1 MRLLRSE
8 FLRARSRRVVPM
20 VIIGG
25 LIGIVIGLGI
35 AAAYNHKPS
44 AEQVASAETQYQAA
58 YQKCLAGKFLG
69 PNQQIDA
76 RYSSIEEVCNAA
88 VTPSLNAIMLRDVE
102 MILEHISTFVILLGA
117 LLGASLGGA
126 DWTSNTMGTLLTWEP
141 RRVRV
146 FLERALVVAVVAFV
160 VTLLLQIVFALIY
173 WLVTVVRGV
182 TGFLP
187 PHLFGDVADTMLR
200 VSAMAIAFALVAYV
214 LAMIGRSTVSS
225 LGVLFGYLILFEGVI
240 AGFRPSIAGS
250 LFVRAAVVVIG
261 RQPILMEPKDFSGPG
276 IPQPIV
282 LMDVTKAWVVVAIY
296 VLVLGAVSLV
306 QFRRRDVT

>member
-20 VIIGG
+20 VVIGG

-44 AEQVASAETQYQAA
+44 AEQVAAAEAQYQAA

-76 RYSSIEEVCNAA
+76 QYSSIEDVCNAA

-126 DWTSNTMGTLLTWEP
+126 DWTSDTMGTLLTWEP

-146 FLERALVVAVVAFV
+146 FLERALVVAVVVFV
-160 VTLLLQIVFALIY
+160 VTLFLQIAFALVY

-182 TGFLP
+182 TTMLPSHFL
-187 PHLFGDVADTMLR
+187 GDVVATMLR
-200 VSAMAIAFALVAYV
+200 VSVIGIAFALVAYV

-240 AGFRPSIAGS
+240 AGFRPSIMGS

-261 RQPILMEPKDFSGPG
+261 QRPILLEPSNFSGPG
-276 IPQPIV
+276 APVPIV

-296 VLVLGAVSLV
+296 MLVLGAVSLV

>member
-44 AEQVASAETQYQAA
+44 QAQIAAAQTQYQAT
-58 YQKCLAGKFLG
+58 YERCLNGKYLG
-69 PNQQIDA
+69 PDQLIDA
-76 RYSSIEEVCNAA
+76 RYTSIEDVCNAA
-88 VTPSLNAIMLRDVE
+88 VTPELSAIMLRDVGT
-102 MILEHISTFVILLGA
+102 ILEHISTFVILLGA
-117 LLGASLGGA
+117 LLGASLAGA

-146 FLERALVVAVVAFV
+146 FLIRALVVAVVALA
-160 VTLLLQIVFALIY
+160 VTLFLQIAFAVVF

-182 TGFLP
+182 TTFLP
-187 PHLFGDVADTMLR
+187 PNLFGDVADTMLR

-240 AGFRPSIAGS
+240 AGFRPSIMGS

-296 VLVLGAVSLV
+296 VLVLGVLSLV
-306 QFRRRDVT
+306 QFQRRDVT

>member
-35 AAAYNHKPS
+35 AAAYAHKPS
-44 AEQVASAETQYQAA
+44 AAQVATAQAQYQAT
-58 YQKCLAGKFLG
+58 YQKCLSGKYLG
-69 PNQQIDA
+69 PDQMVDV
-76 RYSSIEEVCNAA
+76 RYSSIEDVCNTA
-88 VTPSLNAIMLRDVE
+88 VTPNLNAIMLRDVE
-102 MILEHISTFVILLGA
+102 MILEHISTFVILLGG

-141 RRVRV
+141 RRIRV
-146 FLERALVVAVVAFV
+146 FAVRAVVVAVFV
-160 VTLLLQIVFALIY
+160 FGVTLFLQIVFALIY

-182 TGFLP
+182 TTMLP
-187 PHLFGDVADTMLR
+187 PHLLGDVAGTMLR
-200 VSAMAIAFALVAYV
+200 VSVMGIAFGLVAYV

-240 AGFRPSIAGS
+240 AGFRPSIMGS

-261 RQPILMEPKDFSGPG
+261 RQPILWQPSNVSGPG
-276 IPQPIV
+276 AVPVV

-306 QFRRRDVT
+306 QFQRRDVS

>member
-25 LIGIVIGLGI
+25 LIGVVIGLGI

-44 AEQVASAETQYQAA
+44 PAQISAAQTQYQAT
-58 YQKCLAGKFLG
+58 YQRCLSGKYLG
-69 PNQQIDA
+69 PGQLIDA
-76 RYSSIEEVCNAA
+76 RYTSIEDVCSAA
-88 VTPSLNAIMLRDVE
+88 VTPQLNAIMLRDVG

-141 RRVRV
+141 RRLRV
-146 FLERALVVAVVAFV
+146 FLVRALVVAVVVVV
-160 VTLLLQIVFALIY
+160 VTLFLQIAFAVVY
-173 WLVTVVRGV
+173 WLVTAVRGV

-187 PHLFGDVADTMLR
+187 PHLLGDVAGTMLR

-240 AGFRPSIAGS
+240 AGFRPSIEGS

-282 LMDVTKAWVVVAIY
+282 VMDVTKAWVVVAIY
-296 VLVLGAVSLV
+296 VLVLGVLSLV
-306 QFRRRDVT
+306 QFQRRDVT